1 MSEKPRDVLGYTGKL
16 PRYNGAADAAA
27 LLLPAWVRSGN
38 AAFAISINQLAALVS
53 AAPSAPAP
61 APPATNLSYDL
72 PSRTVT
78 SSTGTDATIPLMSPF
93 AAGLVPTSPGGTT
106 LFLRAD
112 GEWGAA
118 GGGAGG
124 TATVTVPQ
132 SRFEHEQV
140 ITATGVTPS
149 SRVTISLGTMLDS
162 AENAADM
169 LDIASMGA
177 VPGTNQITVQMAFRT
192 RTSGPIPLNWSA
204 D

>member
-72 PSRTVT
+72 PSRTIV
-78 SSTGTDATIPLMSPF
+78 SSTGTDATLPLMSPF

-124 TATVTVPQ
+124 TATVTVPHNAY
-132 SRFEHEQV
+132 SVEQTV
-140 ITATGVTPS
+140 TATGVTPT
-149 SRVTISLGTMLDS
+149 SRITLSLAPMAPT
-162 AENAADM
+162 AENAVD
-169 LDIASMGA
+169 LLRIAAIGA
-177 VPGTNQITVQMAFRT
+177 VPGTDQITVQMAFLAPT
-192 RTSGPIPLNWSA
+192 TGPIPLNWSA
-204 D
+204 A